1 VDCSINCSNP
11 ARICCRTRLAERRD
25 KPAAGGLGGLLGGAS
40 GSGGLGSL
48 LSGAGGG
55 ALAAGAMGLLLGN
68 KKVRKVGGKV
78 AIYGGLAALGV
89 LAYKA
94 YGNYNAQKGTAP
106 QSEPQTLDRLPP
118 AQAEQHS
125 QAILKALVAAAK
137 ADGHIDDRERQLI
150 EGEFTKLDNDQELQ
164 HWLHA
169 ELNKPL
175 DPTDVAR
182 AASTP
187 EMAAEMYIASVMLVD
202 EENFME
208 KSYLDELA
216 RQLKL
221 EPGLKVELEKQVRLA
236 SVCELQQSQIEL
248 LAKAPGRRHLTV
260 PPLREQARSHRV
272 LRSNGERACSR
283 RHSPPHSDGN
293 DHSIA
298 PFCHYPTGTPDPN
311 WRTVPPQSL
320 PANPAGQA

>member
-1 VDCSINCSNP
+1 MN
-11 ARICCRTRLAERRD
+11 TRGLLDQLLKSGQDLLQNKAGGHQN
-25 KPAAGGLGGLLGGAS
+25 KASGGGGLGGLLGGS
-40 GSGGLGSL
+40 GGSGGLGGL

-55 ALAAGAMGLLLGN
+55 ALAAGAMGLLMGN

-78 AIYGGLAALGV
+78 VVYGGLAALGV

-94 YGNYNAQKGTAP
+94 YGNWQAQQGTATKT
-106 QSEPQTLDRLPP
+106 EPQTVDRVP
-118 AQAEQHS
+118 AAQVEQHS

-137 ADGHIDDRERQLI
+137 ADGHVDERERALI

-221 EPGLKVELEKQVRLA
+221 EPGLKAELEKQVRQA
-236 SVCELQQSQIEL
+236 SM
-248 LAKAPGRRHLTV
+248 
-260 PPLREQARSHRV
+260 
-272 LRSNGERACSR
+272 
-283 RHSPPHSDGN
+283 
-293 DHSIA
+293 
-298 PFCHYPTGTPDPN
+298 
-311 WRTVPPQSL
+311 
-320 PANPAGQA
+320 

>member
-1 VDCSINCSNP
+1 MN
-11 ARICCRTRLAERRD
+11 TRGLLDQLLKSGQEMLQNKTGGASS
-25 KPAAGGLGGLLGGAS
+25 KSAASGLGGLLGGSS
-40 GSGGLGSL
+40 GSKGLGGL

-94 YGNYNAQKGTAP
+94 YGNYNAQKGSTP
-106 QSEPQTLDRLPP
+106 PREPQTLDRLPP
-118 AQAEQHS
+118 AQVEQHS

-137 ADGHIDDRERQLI
+137 ADGHIDERERELI

-221 EPGLKVELEKQVRLA
+221 EPGLKVELERQVRLA
-236 SVCELQQSQIEL
+236 GADSV
-248 LAKAPGRRHLTV
+248 
-260 PPLREQARSHRV
+260 
-272 LRSNGERACSR
+272 
-283 RHSPPHSDGN
+283 
-293 DHSIA
+293 
-298 PFCHYPTGTPDPN
+298 
-311 WRTVPPQSL
+311 
-320 PANPAGQA
+320 

>member
-1 VDCSINCSNP
+1 MN
-11 ARICCRTRLAERRD
+11 TRGLLDQLLKSGQEMLQNKAGGAQN
-25 KPAAGGLGGLLGGAS
+25 KPAAGGLGGLLGGSS
-40 GSGGLGSL
+40 GNGALGGL

-55 ALAAGAMGLLLGN
+55 ALAAGAMGLLLGS
-68 KKVRKVGGKV
+68 KKARKVGGKV
-78 AIYGGLAALGV
+78 ALYGGLAALGV
-89 LAYKA
+89 IAYKA
-94 YGNYNAQKGTAP
+94 YGNWNAQKGTAP
-106 QSEPQTLDRLPP
+106 QNEPQTVDRLPP
-118 AQAEQHS
+118 AQVEQHS

-150 EGEFTKLDNDQELQ
+150 EGEFTKLDNDQELK

-187 EMAAEMYIASVMLVD
+187 EMAAEMYVASVMMVD

-221 EPGLKVELEKQVRLA
+221 EPGLKVELEKQVRVAAL
-236 SVCELQQSQIEL
+236 
-248 LAKAPGRRHLTV
+248 
-260 PPLREQARSHRV
+260 
-272 LRSNGERACSR
+272 
-283 RHSPPHSDGN
+283 
-293 DHSIA
+293 
-298 PFCHYPTGTPDPN
+298 
-311 WRTVPPQSL
+311 
-320 PANPAGQA
+320 